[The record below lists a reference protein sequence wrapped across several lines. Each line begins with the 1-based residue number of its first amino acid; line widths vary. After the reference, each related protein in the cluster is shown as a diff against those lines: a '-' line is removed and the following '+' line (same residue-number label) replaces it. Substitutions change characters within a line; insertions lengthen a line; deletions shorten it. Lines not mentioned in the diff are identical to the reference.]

1 MDTKDCEQM
10 VRGELTAL
18 AAWLGRNAGNL
29 ARTFSDGCQS
39 WSVEFESDCGVY
51 GDNVPRI
58 HIRTDK
64 VDKETTQVALG
75 IGGDADD

>member
-1 MDTKDCEQM
+1 MVTKDYEQM

-18 AAWLGRNAGNL
+18 AAWLDRNAGNL

-39 WSVEFESDCGVY
+39 WSVEFESDFESY
-51 GDNVPRI
+51 GDGVPRI

-64 VDKETTQVALG
+64 VDRETTEVALG